1 MKIKTRFAPSPTGYL
16 HVGGARTALYS
27 WLFARNHGGE
37 FVLRIEDTDLERSTP
52 EAIEASMDG
61 MNWLNLQW
69 DEGPYY
75 QTKRF
80 DRYNNVIDEMLEA
93 GTAYKCYCSK
103 ERLEAL
109 REEQMANGEKPRYD
123 GRCRHSHEHHADD
136 EPCVV
141 RFANPQEGS
150 VIFDDQ
156 IRGPI
161 EFSNQELDDLIIRR
175 TDGSPTYNFCVVV
188 DDWDMAITHVIRG
201 EDHINNTPRQ
211 INILKALNAPVPV
224 YAHVSMINGDDGK
237 KLSKRHGAVSVMQY
251 RDDGY
256 LPEAL
261 LNYLV
266 RLGWSH
272 GDQEIFTREE
282 MIEFFSLG
290 AVSKSASAF
299 NTDKLLWLNHHYINT
314 LPAEYVATHLQWH
327 IEQENI
333 DTRNGPQLAEL
344 VKLLGERCKTLKEIA
359 QSCRYFYEEFAEFD
373 ADAAKKHLRP
383 VARQPLEVVRD
394 KLAAISDWTA
404 ENVHHAIQATADE
417 LEVGMGKVGM
427 PLRVAVTG
435 AGQSPA
441 LDVTVHAIGKSRSVE
456 RINKA
461 LAFIAEREGQASCRG
476 RRRYNG
482 RIYSCRFF
490 CLLRRAGDAEA
501 GKKTANP
508 FPGQQVA
515 EMQLICRSHQ
525 LQGICDL
532 PPDRDRLIDQVSAW
546 RFREMIVA
554 KQMASGGNVSQKLTH
569 RLVDDHQSRS
579 SPFNAGY
586 RFCAPFLLPNPAID
600 RLSGQPQAVGKLCGR
615 HFIF

>member
-27 WLFARNHGGE
+27 WLFARNQGGE

-52 EAIEASMDG
+52 EAIEAIMDG
-61 MNWLNLQW
+61 MNWLSLEW
-69 DEGPYY
+69 DEGPYF

-80 DRYNNVIDEMLEA
+80 DRYNAVIDEMLAA

-109 REEQMANGEKPRYD
+109 REEQMAKGEKPRYD

-141 RFANPQEGS
+141 RFANPQDGS
-150 VIFDDQ
+150 VVFDDQ

-161 EFSNQELDDLIIRR
+161 EFSNLELDDLIIRR

-188 DDWDMAITHVIRG
+188 DDWDMEITHVIRG

-211 INILKALNAPVPV
+211 INILKALGAPVPL

-272 GDQEIFTREE
+272 GDQEIFSREE
-282 MIEFFSLG
+282 MIKFFALD

-314 LPAEYVATHLQWH
+314 LAPEYVATYLQWH

-344 VKLLGERCKTLKEIA
+344 VKLLGERCKTLKEMA
-359 QSCRYFYEEFAEFD
+359 QTCRYFYEDFSEFD

-394 KLAAISDWTA
+394 KLAAVTDWTA

-435 AGQSPA
+435 AGQSPG

-461 LAFIAEREGQASCRG
+461 LAFIAERE
-476 RRRYNG
+476 N
-482 RIYSCRFF
+482 
-490 CLLRRAGDAEA
+490 
-501 GKKTANP
+501 
-508 FPGQQVA
+508 QQ
-515 EMQLICRSHQ
+515 
-525 LQGICDL
+525 
-532 PPDRDRLIDQVSAW
+532 
-546 RFREMIVA
+546 
-554 KQMASGGNVSQKLTH
+554 
-569 RLVDDHQSRS
+569 
-579 SPFNAGY
+579 
-586 RFCAPFLLPNPAID
+586 
-600 RLSGQPQAVGKLCGR
+600 
-615 HFIF
+615 

>member
-27 WLFARNHGGE
+27 WLFAHHNKGE

-52 EAIEASMDG
+52 EAIEAIMDG
-61 MNWLNLQW
+61 MNWLSLQW

-80 DRYNNVIDEMLEA
+80 DRYNQAIDEMLAA

-109 REEQMANGEKPRYD
+109 REQQMANNEKPRYD
-123 GRCRHSHEHHADD
+123 GRCRHGHEHHADD

-150 VIFDDQ
+150 VIFEDQ

-188 DDWDMAITHVIRG
+188 DDWDMEITHVIRG

-211 INILKALNAPVPV
+211 INILKALNAPVPL

-272 GDQEIFTREE
+272 GDQEIFTRDE
-282 MIEFFSLG
+282 MIEMFTLN

-299 NTDKLLWLNHHYINT
+299 NTEKLQWLNHHYINT
-314 LPAEYVATHLQWH
+314 LEPEYVATHLQWH

-333 DTRNGPQLAEL
+333 DTRNGPQLSEL
-344 VKLLGERCKTLKEIA
+344 VKLLGERCKTLKEMA
-359 QSCRYFYEEFAEFD
+359 QTCRYFYEDFSEFD

-394 KLAAISDWTA
+394 KLAALSDWTA

-435 AGQSPA
+435 AGQSPG
-441 LDVTVHAIGKSRSVE
+441 LDVTVHAIGKQRSVA

-461 LAFIAEREGQASCRG
+461 LDFISEREA
-476 RRRYNG
+476 
-482 RIYSCRFF
+482 
-490 CLLRRAGDAEA
+490 
-501 GKKTANP
+501 
-508 FPGQQVA
+508 QQ
-515 EMQLICRSHQ
+515 
-525 LQGICDL
+525 
-532 PPDRDRLIDQVSAW
+532 
-546 RFREMIVA
+546 
-554 KQMASGGNVSQKLTH
+554 
-569 RLVDDHQSRS
+569 
-579 SPFNAGY
+579 
-586 RFCAPFLLPNPAID
+586 
-600 RLSGQPQAVGKLCGR
+600 
-615 HFIF
+615 

>member
-27 WLFARNHGGE
+27 WLFARHHGGE

-52 EAIEASMDG
+52 EAIEAIMDG
-61 MNWLNLQW
+61 MNWLNLEW
-69 DEGPYY
+69 DEGPYF

-80 DRYNNVIDEMLEA
+80 DRYNAVIDEMLEA
-93 GTAYKCYCSK
+93 GTA
-103 ERLEAL
+103 ERLEQL
-109 REEQMANGEKPRYD
+109 REDQMAKGEKPRYD

-141 RFANPQEGS
+141 RFANPQDGS

-188 DDWDMAITHVIRG
+188 DDWDMEITHVIRG

-211 INILKALNAPVPV
+211 INILKALNAPVPM

-266 RLGWSH
+266 RLGWSS

-282 MIEFFSLG
+282 MIKLFSLG

-314 LPAEYVATHLQWH
+314 LAPEYVATHLQWH

-344 VKLLGERCKTLKEIA
+344 VKLLGERCKTLKEMA
-359 QSCRYFYEEFAEFD
+359 QSCRYFYEDFSEFD

-383 VARQPLEVVRD
+383 VARQPLARD
-394 KLAAISDWTA
+394 
-404 ENVHHAIQATADE
+404 
-417 LEVGMGKVGM
+417 
-427 PLRVAVTG
+427 
-435 AGQSPA
+435 
-441 LDVTVHAIGKSRSVE
+441 
-456 RINKA
+456 
-461 LAFIAEREGQASCRG
+461 
-476 RRRYNG
+476 
-482 RIYSCRFF
+482 
-490 CLLRRAGDAEA
+490 
-501 GKKTANP
+501 
-508 FPGQQVA
+508 
-515 EMQLICRSHQ
+515 
-525 LQGICDL
+525 
-532 PPDRDRLIDQVSAW
+532 
-546 RFREMIVA
+546 
-554 KQMASGGNVSQKLTH
+554 SGHG
-569 RLVDDHQSRS
+569 
-579 SPFNAGY
+579 G
-586 RFCAPFLLPNPAID
+586 
-600 RLSGQPQAVGKLCGR
+600 
-615 HFIF
+615 

>member
-37 FVLRIEDTDLERSTP
+37 FVLRIEDTDLERSTQQ
-52 EAIEASMDG
+52 AIDAIMDG
-61 MNWLNLQW
+61 MNWLNLDW

-80 DRYNNVIDEMLEA
+80 DRYNAVIDQMLEA
-93 GTAYKCYCSK
+93 GSAYKCYCSK

-109 REEQMANGEKPRYD
+109 RENQMANNEKPRYD
-123 GRCRHSHEHHADD
+123 GRCRDSHEHHADD

-141 RFANPQEGS
+141 RFRNPQEGS

-175 TDGSPTYNFCVVV
+175 TDGAPTYNFCVVI
-188 DDWDMAITHVIRG
+188 DDWDMEITHVIRG

-211 INILKALNAPVPV
+211 INILKAIGAQVPV
-224 YAHVSMINGDDGK
+224 YAHVSMILGDDGK
-237 KLSKRHGAVSVMQY
+237 KLSKRHGAVGVMQY

-272 GDQEIFTREE
+272 GDQEIFTIDE
-282 MIEFFSLG
+282 MKSLFDLDV
-290 AVSKSASAF
+290 VSKSASAF
-299 NTDKLLWLNHHYINT
+299 NTEKLMWLNHHYINN
-314 LPAEYVATHLQWH
+314 LAPEYVATHLQWH

-333 DTRNGPQLAEL
+333 DTRTGPELAQL
-344 VKLLGERCKTLKEIA
+344 VTLLGERCKTLKEMA
-359 QSCRYFYEEFAEFD
+359 ASCRYFYEEFDEFD

-383 VARQPLEVVRD
+383 VARQPLEVVRN
-394 KLAAISDWTA
+394 KLAEITDWTA

-441 LDVTVHAIGKSRSVE
+441 LDVTVHAIGRSRSVA
-456 RINKA
+456 RIEKA
-461 LAFIAEREGQASCRG
+461 LAFIATREA
-476 RRRYNG
+476 
-482 RIYSCRFF
+482 
-490 CLLRRAGDAEA
+490 
-501 GKKTANP
+501 
-508 FPGQQVA
+508 
-515 EMQLICRSHQ
+515 
-525 LQGICDL
+525 
-532 PPDRDRLIDQVSAW
+532 
-546 RFREMIVA
+546 
-554 KQMASGGNVSQKLTH
+554 
-569 RLVDDHQSRS
+569 
-579 SPFNAGY
+579 
-586 RFCAPFLLPNPAID
+586 
-600 RLSGQPQAVGKLCGR
+600 
-615 HFIF
+615 

>member
-52 EAIEASMDG
+52 EAIEAIMDG
-61 MNWLNLQW
+61 MNWLSLEW

-80 DRYNNVIDEMLEA
+80 DRYNAVIDQMLEE

-109 REEQMANGEKPRYD
+109 REEQMAKGEKPRYD

-150 VIFDDQ
+150 VVFDDQ

-188 DDWDMAITHVIRG
+188 DDWDMEITHVIRG

-211 INILKALNAPVPV
+211 INILKALKAPVPV

-282 MIEFFSLG
+282 MIKYFTLN

-299 NTDKLLWLNHHYINT
+299 NTDKLLWLNHHYINA
-314 LPAEYVATHLQWH
+314 LPPEYVATHLQWH

-333 DTRNGPQLAEL
+333 DTRNGPQLADL
-344 VKLLGERCKTLKEIA
+344 VKLLGERCKTLKEMA
-359 QSCRYFYEEFAEFD
+359 QSCRYFYEDFAEFD

-394 KLAAISDWTA
+394 KLAAITDWTA

-435 AGQSPA
+435 AGQSPS
-441 LDVTVHAIGKSRSVE
+441 LDVTVHAIGKTRSIE

-461 LAFIAEREGQASCRG
+461 LDFIAERE
-476 RRRYNG
+476 N
-482 RIYSCRFF
+482 
-490 CLLRRAGDAEA
+490 
-501 GKKTANP
+501 
-508 FPGQQVA
+508 QQ
-515 EMQLICRSHQ
+515 
-525 LQGICDL
+525 
-532 PPDRDRLIDQVSAW
+532 
-546 RFREMIVA
+546 
-554 KQMASGGNVSQKLTH
+554 
-569 RLVDDHQSRS
+569 
-579 SPFNAGY
+579 
-586 RFCAPFLLPNPAID
+586 
-600 RLSGQPQAVGKLCGR
+600 
-615 HFIF
+615 